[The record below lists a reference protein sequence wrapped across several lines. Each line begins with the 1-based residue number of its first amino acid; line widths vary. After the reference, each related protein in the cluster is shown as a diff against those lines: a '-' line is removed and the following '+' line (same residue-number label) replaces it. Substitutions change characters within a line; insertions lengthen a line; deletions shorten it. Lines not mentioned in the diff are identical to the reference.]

1 MGNVVSYPNRVLTP
15 SEVGTGTGC
24 LCLTIPGNGEWTDII
39 LGLLDSLSVE
49 GAWQA
54 DGIEPNVA
62 AEVFADI
69 YRSLVVC
76 NPVPIGGIVQYAGA
90 SVPASLAGWLVC
102 DGTQFDG
109 TEYPELAG
117 VIGETYGARSG
128 DLYRLP
134 DLRNNAPFGAGDLYS
149 AGDTGGS
156 STHTLQVTELAS
168 HVHSLPS
175 EVELETVLFGV
186 EQGATQVPISIV
198 GGLQLQTD
206 ANGGAQPHNN
216 MPPYIAVNF
225 IIRAR

>member
-1 MGNVVSYPNRVLTP
+1 VGNVVSYPYRVLTP
-15 SEVGTGTGC
+15 NDVGTGEAC

-49 GAWQA
+49 EAWQV
-54 DGIEPNVA
+54 DGIDADVA

-90 SVPASLAGWLVC
+90 SVPTSLSGWLVC
-102 DGTQFDG
+102 DGSQFDG

-117 VIGETYGARSG
+117 VVGETYGAKSG

-134 DLRNNAPFGAGDLYS
+134 DLRNNVTVGAGDLYS
-149 AGDTGGS
+149 AGAAGGS
-156 STHTLQVTELAS
+156 RTHTLQITELAS
-168 HVHSLPS
+168 HVHGLPD
-175 EVELETVLFGV
+175 EMEPQFVMFGV
-186 EQGATQVPISIV
+186 EPGATQIPINV
-198 GGLQLQTD
+198 GYGTQLQTD

-216 MPPYIAVNF
+216 MPPYVAVNF